1 MTTTNEPH
9 KLFIEVEEENEDEN
23 NNTPQQYQEQ
33 EKEQEQELINQFEKL
48 TVADGLEEEDYI
60 DTEPLFTRYL
70 YIINDVYVS
79 LFDSIIKGKKQEVI
93 FWAFELY
100 YSGFERD
107 VWVFLISL
115 YKEHFEKYNSQ
126 KIKKY
131 VDTKYEEWFQ
141 NQGRHYLLA
150 TVVSNMCVFSFV
162 ISDDL
167 QRLSFGKTKK
177 KIIYSTYKE
186 DDVKKYETK
195 IASKDLKHYRI
206 LRLACEYSTEKNY
219 LAMNKRTNIK
229 FLEKYLQTPYTREQ
243 LINIFR
249 CHWEYYSYNTPV
261 WKERIQNSNGVLDH
275 KNKKVLFDEDI
286 FQDLFYD
293 NYGYEPDEQNI
304 AVLQYCCGEPMF
316 RRCEEVLTDTFYGC
330 ENTMTPSLTT

>member
-1 MTTTNEPH
+1 MTTIDTTY
-9 KLFIEVEEENEDEN
+9 KLFIEVEEERETDNDN
-23 NNTPQQYQEQ
+23 NNE
-33 EKEQEQELINQFEKL
+33 EELVNQFEKL
-48 TVADGLEEEDYI
+48 TVIDSLEEEDYV

-79 LFDSIIKGKKQEVI
+79 LFDSIVKGRKKEAF

-107 VWVFLISL
+107 VWSFLVSF

-131 VDTKYEEWFQ
+131 VDKKYEEW
-141 NQGRHYLLA
+141 NKNPKHHYLLA
-150 TVVSNMCVFSFV
+150 TVVSNMCVFKFV
-162 ISDDL
+162 INDDL
-167 QRLSFGKTKK
+167 QRNPIDNTKK
-177 KIIYSTYKE
+177 TRIVYSTYKE

-195 IASKDLKHYRI
+195 IVSNELKHYRI

-219 LAMNKRTNIK
+219 SVVNTVNAEKILG
-229 FLEKYLQTPYTREQ
+229 KYLQMKYTREQ
-243 LINIFR
+243 MIDIFR
-249 CHWEYYSYNTPV
+249 NHWEYYSYNTPV
-261 WKERIQNSNGVLDH
+261 WKERIQNSQGVLDH
-275 KNKKVLFDEDI
+275 KNKKVLFDEDT

-304 AVLQYCCGEPMF
+304 AVLHYCCGEP
-316 RRCEEVLTDTFYGC
+316 
-330 ENTMTPSLTT
+330 